1 MFSDELKKMID
12 SSVKLF
18 GGDTSLKDI
27 MDMEIEEF
35 REAVEVRA
43 EQRRKSLERFNETGE
58 KDMYVD
64 SNDSNEILLHMM
76 SAMFGMNGIEWKGN
90 KPVKM
95 KEKSKNPNDYLRQ
108 REFLQSLRQQNKK

>member
-1 MFSDELKKMID
+1 MFADELKQMID

-35 REAVEVRA
+35 REAVEIRA
-43 EQRRKSLERFNETGE
+43 EQRRKSIERYNQTGE

-64 SNDSNEILLHMM
+64 SNDSNEILMQMM
-76 SAMFGMNGIEWKGN
+76 GAMFGMNGIEWKGN
-90 KPVKM
+90 KPVKI
-95 KEKSKNPNDYLRQ
+95 KEKEKDPNSYLRQ
-108 REFLQSLRQQNKK
+108 REFLQSLRQQQK